1 MSPTLLLAIKILISS
16 LDEQTKIRLR
26 ERIEKTEQEIAS
38 SIHDS
43 IMTETFLQ
51 QMKDIRYILNMAP

>member
-1 MSPTLLLAIKILISS
+1 AIKILISA
-16 LDEQTKIRLR
+16 LDEKTKIRLR
-26 ERIEKTEQEIAS
+26 EHIEKTEQEITS

-51 QMKDIRYILNMAP
+51 QMKDIRYILNIVP